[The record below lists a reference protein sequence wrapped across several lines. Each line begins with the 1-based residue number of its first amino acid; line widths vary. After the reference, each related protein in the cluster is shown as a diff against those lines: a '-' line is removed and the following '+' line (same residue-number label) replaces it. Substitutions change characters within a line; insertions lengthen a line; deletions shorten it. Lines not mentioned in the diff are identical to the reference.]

1 MVSAVAV
8 VSFGSA
14 AVSLVSFVSAAV
26 AVVSFIEC
34 GFYPP
39 PPVVFVRRLL
49 WLGFAVPAL
58 VPACGHRA
66 GLPRRFAY
74 RRHIHSLVRHR
85 GLVRSGVVKFGAL
98 ETKTA
103 SADAL
108 AAGRDLETIVERHR

>member
-1 MVSAVAV
+1 MVSAVTV

-26 AVVSFIEC
+26 TVVSFIER

-58 VPACGHRA
+58 VPACGIRA

-74 RRHIHSLVRHR
+74 RRHVHSLVRHR
-85 GLVRSGVVKFGAL
+85 GFHRSYVVKFVTL
-98 ETKTA
+98 ETKAA

-108 AAGRDLETIVERHR
+108 AAGRDLGTAEIELN